1 MFLSVFLF
9 SRLLVHKFFTFRFSL
24 FLFLLRVGLI
34 CSYLGYA
41 VFLFLLPRH
50 PSQGVRVL
58 IFLQMDPVAFL
69 FVSKNGESAFLF
81 RVLNRYT
88 SLNDG
93 QKSFPGGR
101 TFQNDDF

>member
-1 MFLSVFLF
+1 MFLF
-9 SRLLVHKFFTFRFSL
+9 SRLLVHEFFTFRFSL

-88 SLNDG
+88 SLYEDAVLNDE
-93 QKSFPGGR
+93 
-101 TFQNDDF
+101 